1 MCDLAPTWYATI
13 SARDRRADRSG
24 FLIPPSRARWD
35 PDARGLDDPVRGS
48 GAALRRVPRPH
59 RVAAAPRA
67 PFQTEGA
74 LRAVRAGPTGVGRRP
89 TPQPR
94 LSRAPHL
101 PAGAR
106 LRATAAGPG
115 RQDLLPT
122 ARPLEAAMGDLAGR
136 GPEGRPFRGRRQD
149 PSRDGRRRL
158 RS

>member
-59 RVAAAPRA
+59 RVAAPPRA

-74 LRAVRAGPTGVGRRP
+74 LRAVRAGPAGVGRRP

-94 LSRAPHL
+94 LSRTPHL
-101 PAGAR
+101 AARAR
-106 LRATAAGPG
+106 LRAAAARPR
-115 RQDLLPT
+115 RQDLLSA
-122 ARPLEAAMGDLAGR
+122 ARPLEAPLGDLAGR
-136 GPEGRPFRGRRQD
+136 GADGRPFRHRRQD
-149 PSRDGRRRL
+149 PPRDGRRGL